1 MLEVSLYF
9 AKTNLKI
16 SLGPSG
22 KEADMMIVCFNI
34 INIYKM
40 YLVD

>member
-16 SLGPSG
+16 ALSPSG

-34 INIYKM
+34 INISKM
-40 YLVD
+40 YPVD